1 MVTALHVKAPQS
13 LQEQLTEL
21 SDPEGGRYTGPRI
34 QDLYKGNGLQP
45 AISHMKGDDP
55 LIMLQMDN
63 QVSQQPSLSGWGT
76 LSTQAARLGT
86 GFLILRVHI
95 LVGSSGQGLGW

>member
-34 QDLYKGNGLQP
+34 QDMYKGNVILHWREEGCIGNLEGRGVQ
-45 AISHMKGDDP
+45 
-55 LIMLQMDN
+55 N
-63 QVSQQPSLSGWGT
+63 QCWGK
-76 LSTQAARLGT
+76 SRGPRGA
-86 GFLILRVHI
+86 
-95 LVGSSGQGLGW
+95 

>member
-34 QDLYKGNGLQP
+34 QDFYKGNGLQP
-45 AISHMKGDDP
+45 AISHIKVMIHCFCFRWTTK
-55 LIMLQMDN
+55 
-63 QVSQQPSLSGWGT
+63 
-76 LSTQAARLGT
+76 
-86 GFLILRVHI
+86 
-95 LVGSSGQGLGW
+95 